1 MKANIVNI
9 KDINSDDI
17 VNMLNKKSFVMA
29 IPTDTVYALCCNAN
43 DEDAVA
49 KIYSLK
55 NREKDKPIS
64 LFIKSLDELDK
75 YVMGGAINTVGA
87 FIECPY
93 TEKKNC
99 TGEYLQNPTIEMLNK
114 YWPGALTVIFKK
126 KKNIYD
132 YLTSGKDTIGIRI
145 PDDKLLLD
153 ILAKVDFPLAQT
165 SCNMSHE
172 KELKNAKEIYD
183 KFGDKV
189 DLIIQINADVV
200 GKASTI
206 ISVENGD
213 IKVLRQ
219 GDIKL

>member
-9 KDINSDDI
+9 KDINTDDI

-49 KIYSLK
+49 KIYNLK

-64 LFIKSLDELDK
+64 LFIKSIDKLDK
-75 YVMGGAINTVGA
+75 YIDNCRGECLQSPI
-87 FIECPY
+87 IE
-93 TEKKNC
+93 
-99 TGEYLQNPTIEMLNK
+99 LLNK

-126 KKNIYD
+126 NKNIYD

-153 ILAKVDFPLAQT
+153 ILDKVDFPLAQT

-183 KFGDKV
+183 KFGDKI
-189 DLIIQINADVV
+189 DLIIQTNADVV

-213 IKVLRQ
+213 IKILRQ